1 LDLNSRSGLVGMATG
16 SGITGRM
23 SLQILPENSGR
34 GAKVGSNVIPTRAL
48 ARRDLT
54 SAHRAHAANGATPAM
69 GPSFHSCV
77 PRNHCP
83 TCSNLPQQS
92 ECPRCVGKGALLSS
106 RPRYPQTFCALH
118 DRTPILHL
126 LVSRLASREIRLM
139 NLDHGLLKRAPQIF
153 RGGRAVRLNMVCFH
167 MVCFKTR
174 HGALVCH
181 FERTQLSCCT
191 LGTVR
196 RRLLRHHTV

>member
-1 LDLNSRSGLVGMATG
+1 MP
-16 SGITGRM
+16 
-23 SLQILPENSGR
+23 Q
-34 GAKVGSNVIPTRAL
+34 
-48 ARRDLT
+48 
-54 SAHRAHAANGATPAM
+54 M
-69 GPSFHSCV
+69 GPCPPRDPPPHCV
-77 PRNHCP
+77 PCNHCP

-126 LVSRLASREIRLM
+126 LVNRLASREIRLM

-153 RGGRAVRLNMVCFH
+153 RGGRAVRLNMVCFN
-167 MVCFKTR
+167 TR

-181 FERTQLSCCT
+181 FGEDSTF
-191 LGTVR
+191 
-196 RRLLRHHTV
+196 LLHSPHCKTTPTPSPYC